1 MADKYAVGDIVE
13 MKKQH
18 PCGSKQW
25 EVIRTGADFRIKC
38 TGCAHQVMLAR
49 TKFEKAVKKIVKSDA
64 GQEPRDSSSVSG

>member
-1 MADKYAVGDIVE
+1 MADRFAVGDIVE

-38 TGCAHQVMLAR
+38 LGCSHQVMLAR
-49 TKFEKAVKKIVKSDA
+49 TKFEKGVKKIIKSNLV
-64 GQEPRDSSSVSG
+64 QETDSP

>member
-1 MADKYAVGDIVE
+1 MADRFAVGDIVE

-38 TGCAHQVMLAR
+38 LGCSHQVMLAR
-49 TKFEKAVKKIVKSDA
+49 TKFEKGVKKIIKSNLV
-64 GQEPRDSSSVSG
+64 QETDSTEVQ

>member
-38 TGCAHQVMLAR
+38 TGCSHQVMLAR
-49 TKFEKAVKKIVKSDA
+49 TKFEKAVKKIVRSA
-64 GQEPRDSSSVSG
+64 AQEEPQDTSSISR